1 MFDDELI
8 AAAYEYSNAIQT
20 ETIEKFDLGTYDRW
34 WFNQETASLSFY
46 KNDVP
51 IVKANVQVLGSQ
63 SLNDKS
69 WMWSLLNDSITEECV
84 NELEPFW
91 QIVEQSSGLHFLPE
105 VDEQFIKEAVSVS
118 MYALN
123 AKAYYRA
130 PSKNAHSYLILTNV
144 EWVA

>member
-1 MFDDELI
+1 MFSDELLKT
-8 AAAYEYSNAIQT
+8 AHEYSTAIQT
-20 ETIEKFDLGTYDRW
+20 ATMEKFDLGTYDRW

-51 IVKANVQVLGSQ
+51 VVKANVQVLGSQ

-69 WMWSLLNDSITEECV
+69 WMWSLLNDSITDECV
-84 NELEPFW
+84 DELEPFW
-91 QIVEQSSGLHFLPE
+91 QIVEHNSGIHFHSE
-105 VDEQFIKEAVSVS
+105 VDEQFIIDAVSVS
-118 MYALN
+118 MYVLN

-130 PSKNAHSYLILTNV
+130 PSQNAHTYLILSNV